1 MGTGDDRRGFKGLF
15 GDENKMRLSKSLYI
29 RGLQC
34 TKSLWLKKYKKD
46 VLTPPDGSVEAI
58 FETGNEVGALACQ
71 LFPEGKEVPYENT
84 SFEEKTALTKK
95 WIDESATNIY
105 EATFAYD
112 DIVVMV
118 DILHINSDGTLEIYE
133 VKSST
138 EVKPVYLDD
147 VSIQQYVL
155 NGLGYTVKSANV
167 VHINNKY
174 VRGDELE
181 VEKLFS
187 VVDVSDEV
195 LECQH
200 NIPSYLKLFKTELS
214 DSENMPEID
223 IGTHCTNP
231 YECDAM
237 SYCWSHVA
245 SYSIFDISRLKSD
258 TKFSLY
264 KQGIVNFSDI
274 ADISSF
280 SLSQQ
285 IQINSELENREIINR
300 EAIKEFVDSL
310 TYPLYHLDFETFQQA
325 VPQWKGVNP
334 FMQIPFQYSL
344 HVEEKN
350 GDLKHYEFLAEDGK
364 DPRYELAKRLVND
377 IPANVTVLA
386 YSMGF
391 EKGVIRKLAEQFEE
405 FAPKLLA
412 IHDNIKDL
420 MTPFQK
426 KDYYTPNMK
435 GSYSI
440 KKVLPALVPE
450 MEMAYKELS
459 LVHNGGEAMQT
470 FAKLS
475 KMDDATKEQYREALL
490 QYCKLD
496 TLAMVKVLK
505 KLRESVG

>member
-1 MGTGDDRRGFKGLF
+1 MK
-15 GDENKMRLSKSLYI
+15 LSKSLYI

-46 VLTPPDGSVEAI
+46 VLTLLDGSAEAM
-58 FETGNEVGALACQ
+58 FETGNEVGALACE
-71 LFPEGKEVPYENT
+71 LFPDGKEVPYENR
-84 SFEEKTALTKK
+84 SFEEKIELTKK
-95 WIDESATNIY
+95 WIEEGVKNIY
-105 EATFAYD
+105 EATFAYE

-118 DILHINSDGTLEIYE
+118 DILHIKGDGTLEIYE

-138 EVKPVYLDD
+138 DVKDVYLDD

-155 NGLGYTVKSANV
+155 EGLGYTIKSVNV
-167 VHINNKY
+167 IHINNKY

-181 VEKLFS
+181 PEKLFTI
-187 VVDVSDEV
+187 VDVSDEA
-195 LECQH
+195 LERQY
-200 NIPSYLKLFKTELS
+200 NIPNYLKLFKTELS
-214 DSENMPEID
+214 DNENMPDID

-237 SYCWSHVA
+237 SYCWGHVP
-245 SYSIFDISRLKSD
+245 SYSIFDISRLKTD

-274 ADISSF
+274 TDISGF

-285 IQINSELENREIINR
+285 IQINSELENKAIINR
-300 EAIKEFVDSL
+300 EAIKKFVDSL

-325 VPQWKGVNP
+325 VPQWKGVSP

-344 HVEEKN
+344 HVENKN
-350 GDLKHYEFLAEDGK
+350 GELKHYEFLANDDK
-364 DPRYELAKRLVND
+364 DPRYELAKRLVED
-377 IPANVTVLA
+377 IPTDVTVLA
-386 YSMGF
+386 YNMGF
-391 EKGVIRKLAEQFEE
+391 EKGVIRKLAEMFEE

-412 IHDNIKDL
+412 IHDNIRDL

-426 KDYYTPNMK
+426 KEYYVPSMR

-440 KKVLPALVPE
+440 KYVLPALVPE
-450 MEMAYKELS
+450 MERAYKELK
-459 LVHNGGEAMQT
+459 LVHNGGEAMQI

-475 KMDDATKEQYREALL
+475 KMDDATKEQYRKALL
-490 QYCKLD
+490 EYCKLD
-496 TLAMVKVLK
+496 TLAMVEVLK

>member
-1 MGTGDDRRGFKGLF
+1 MK
-15 GDENKMRLSKSLYI
+15 LSKSLYI

-46 VLTPPDGSVEAI
+46 VLSPPDGSAEAM
-58 FETGNEVGALACQ
+58 FETGDEVGVLACK
-71 LFPEGKEVPYENT
+71 LFSDGKEVPYENT
-84 SFEEKTALTKK
+84 SFEEKIALTKK
-95 WIDESATNIY
+95 WIEEGVKNIY

-112 DIVVMV
+112 SIVVMV
-118 DILHINSDGTLEIYE
+118 DILHIKGDGMLEIYE

-138 EVKPVYLDD
+138 GVKEVHLDD
-147 VSIQQYVL
+147 VSIQYYVL
-155 NGLGYTVKSANV
+155 NGLGYTIKSANV

-181 VEKLFS
+181 VDKLFMI
-187 VVDVSDEV
+187 VDVSDEI
-195 LECQH
+195 LERQH
-200 NIPSYLKLFKTELS
+200 NIPSYLKLFETELN
-214 DSENMPEID
+214 DSENMPDID
-223 IGTHCTNP
+223 IGTHCSSP

-237 SYCWSHVA
+237 SYCWGHVP
-245 SYSIFDISRLKSD
+245 SYSIFDISRLKTD

-274 ADISSF
+274 ADISGF

-300 EAIKEFVDSL
+300 EAIKKFVDSL

-325 VPQWKGVNP
+325 VPRWRGVSP

-344 HVEEKN
+344 HVENKN
-350 GDLKHYEFLAEDGK
+350 GDLKHYEFLAKDGK
-364 DPRYELAKRLVND
+364 DPRYELAKRLVED
-377 IPANVTVLA
+377 IPADVTVLA
-386 YSMGF
+386 YNMGF
-391 EKGVIRKLAEQFEE
+391 EKGVIRKLADMFEE

-426 KDYYTPNMK
+426 KDYYVPSMR

-440 KKVLPALVPE
+440 KYVLPALVPE

-475 KMDDATKEQYREALL
+475 KMDDATKEQYANALL
-490 QYCKLD
+490 EYCKLD
-496 TLAMVKVLK
+496 TLAMVEVLK
-505 KLRESVG
+505 KLRESVGW

>member
-1 MGTGDDRRGFKGLF
+1 MK
-15 GDENKMRLSKSLYI
+15 LSKSLYI

-46 VLTPPDGSVEAI
+46 VLAPPDGSAEAI

-71 LFPEGKEVPYENT
+71 LFKGGKEVPYENR
-84 SFEEKTALTKK
+84 SFEEKIALTKA
-95 WIDESATNIY
+95 WIEEGVKNIY

-112 DIVVMV
+112 GIVVMV
-118 DILHINSDGTLEIYE
+118 DILHINGDGTLEINE

-138 EVKPVYLDD
+138 GVKEVYLDD

-155 NGLGYTVKSANV
+155 NGLGYTIKSANV

-181 VEKLFS
+181 VEKLFCI
-187 VVDVSDEV
+187 VDVSDEA
-195 LECQH
+195 LERQY
-200 NIPSYLKLFKTELS
+200 NIPSYLALFKTHLS
-214 DSENMPEID
+214 DSENMPDID
-223 IGTHCTNP
+223 IGTHCSSP

-237 SYCWSHVA
+237 SYCWGHVP
-245 SYSIFDISRLKSD
+245 SYSVFDISRLKTD

-264 KQGIVNFSDI
+264 KQGIVNFTDI
-274 ADISSF
+274 ADISGF

-285 IQINSELENREIINR
+285 IQINSELQNREIINR
-300 EAIKEFVDSL
+300 EAIKKFVDSL

-325 VPQWKGVNP
+325 VPQWKGVSP

-350 GDLKHYEFLAEDGK
+350 GALKHYEFLANDDK
-364 DPRYELAKRLVND
+364 DPRYELAMRLVED
-377 IPANVTVLA
+377 IPTDVTVLA
-386 YSMGF
+386 YNMGF
-391 EKGVIRKLAEQFEE
+391 EKGVIRKLAEMFEE

-412 IHDNIKDL
+412 IHDNIRDL

-426 KDYYTPNMK
+426 KEYYVPSMR

-440 KKVLPALVPE
+440 KYVLPALVPE
-450 MEMAYKELS
+450 MERAYKELE

-475 KMDDATKEQYREALL
+475 KMDDATKEQYRKALL
-490 QYCKLD
+490 EYCKLD
-496 TLAMVKVLK
+496 TLAMVEVLK